1 MRGKCANMEMS
12 NARKNSIPVRSEMHL
27 TDASTG
33 QKHSHWFCQYATAG
47 IYIFFFYIHMHK
59 NSLGCW
65 IMYLQDTF

>member
-47 IYIFFFYIHMHK
+47 IYIFSSTSICIKIH
-59 NSLGCW
+59 S
-65 IMYLQDTF
+65 DVE